1 MKHAT
6 HNNQLSPADRAAL
19 IQLWGDAGA
28 GQDARRAAAEV
39 KLLQEPSLAKLR
51 AIAKMQHIHPALM
64 LIARAVNMPALN
76 FAARASFKHSTRPL
90 LYDHTLII
98 SITCRKMYP
107 IIARSSTIKAPVIR
121 IFICWPFP
129 IALPV

>member
-1 MKHAT
+1 MKNICHGGK
-6 HNNQLSPADRAAL
+6 QL
-19 IQLWGDAGA
+19 IAGMFFKNILTRNMRTTLA
-28 GQDARRAAAEV
+28 VARAAAEV

-64 LIARAVNMPALN
+64 LMARAVNMPALN